1 MKIINIGSTNWVTRK
16 GGASAVVREMN
27 KYFISQKEIE
37 YLNYEISDNLV
48 SDNNNY
54 FYSNT
59 RTSIL
64 LKNIKLY
71 LCLKKE
77 LLSSKNQEIIIISH
91 YIPVLF
97 FSLLLIKSKTHIRH
111 IHYFH
116 GPGYLEYRAE
126 GKSIFHVLTAYIIE
140 NIFYFFQKEVIF
152 LSHSFKD
159 LYFKHYL
166 NKQIQFKVIPY
177 GVDFNRME
185 FLKKKNNHLFKI
197 ICVRRLQ
204 KRMGV
209 DMLIKSLNY
218 LHNFNVELN
227 IVGIGPES
235 NNLKNL
241 SNLIGV
247 QDKVIFHNSL
257 CDDKLKNLFLTMDL
271 SILPTKSLEGFGIS
285 IIDSLLHGVPV
296 IATSIGGIPE
306 IINKLHPDYLIL
318 NADPYEIAQKIKKII
333 IGEIKLINRE
343 ECIVFVENNF
353 SYVKTYKQIL

>member
-1 MKIINIGSTNWVTRK
+1 MKIINIGSTNWNTRK
-16 GGASAVVREMN
+16 GGASAVVREIN
-27 KYFISQKEIE
+27 KYFISQKEIK
-37 YLNYEISDNLV
+37 YINYEIADNLV
-48 SDNNNY
+48 SDKNNY
-54 FYSNT
+54 FYSNS

-77 LLSSKNQEIIIISH
+77 IISSKNQEIIIISH

-97 FSLLLIKSKTHIRH
+97 ISLFLIKFKKNIRH

-126 GKSIFHVLTAYIIE
+126 GKSILHILTAYIIE
-140 NIFYFFQKEVIF
+140 NLFYIFQKEVIF
-152 LSHSFKD
+152 LSDSFKN
-159 LYFKHYL
+159 LYSKHYI
-166 NKQIQFKVIPY
+166 NKHIQFKIIPY
-177 GVDFNRME
+177 GVEFNRIE
-185 FLKKKNNHLFKI
+185 YFDKKKDNHFKI

-204 KRMGV
+204 KRMGL
-209 DMLIKSLNY
+209 DILIKSLKY
-218 LHNFNVELN
+218 LHSFNVEIN
-227 IVGIGPES
+227 IVGIGPEF

-257 CDDKLKNLFLTMDL
+257 SDKELKNLFLLMDL

-285 IIDSLLHGVPV
+285 IIDSLIHGVPV

-306 IINKLHPDYLIL
+306 IINKLNPDYLIS
-318 NADPYEIAQKIKKII
+318 NASPYEIAQKIQKII
-333 IGEIKLINRE
+333 IGEIKLFERE
-343 ECIVFVENNF
+343 KCIAFVENNF
-353 SYVKTYKQIL
+353 SYEKTYKQIL